1 MSRAGKRWSKDEDR
15 ALQRQVQKGVGR
27 GDLRREGRSRAS
39 IANRISRLGLGT
51 VRWSKAEEESLK
63 RALADGLDDDQ
74 IVVGRK
80 TVEQI
85 RQRRRKLGVYKAAYR
100 NRWTRVE
107 VAELR
112 RQVRSGVELGSIRVG
127 ERTEGQVYRKLRQLG
142 IQPVGPGLQWRET
155 EEKSLR
161 TQLKR
166 TGDIG
171 AVEIPGRS
179 ARAVKGRARE
189 LGLKWAR
196 KGAWTEAEV
205 ARLREE
211 IGAGKRVNQIV
222 LEGRTAVA
230 VRNQAKRLGLLE
242 TKPRVTRAWTAAELN
257 KLKSLVEQGMS
268 AHVICNANH
277 FAGRTK
283 DSIAQQMRRG
293 RMARS
298 RVAYRMRLLAIQ
310 RKEERGKKRRRGK

>member
-1 MSRAGKRWSKDEDR
+1 MGEIR
-15 ALQRQVQKGVGR
+15 L
-27 GDLRREGRSRAS
+27 EGRTAAS
-39 IANRISRLGLGT
+39 IANRVSRLGLGT
-51 VRWSKAEEESLK
+51 VRWSKAEEEALK

-80 TVEQI
+80 TAEQI

-100 NRWTRVE
+100 NRWTRAE

-112 RQVRSGVELGSIRVG
+112 RQVKAGVELGEIRVG
-127 ERTEGQVYRKLRQLG
+127 ERTEGQIYRKLRQLG
-142 IQPVGPGLQWRET
+142 LPAVGPGTQWREA

-161 TQLKR
+161 AQLKR
-166 TGDIG
+166 SGDIG
-171 AVEIPGRS
+171 AVAIAGRS
-179 ARAVKGRARE
+179 AKAVKGRARE
-189 LGLKWAR
+189 MGLKWER
-196 KGAWTEAEV
+196 KGAWTAAEV
-205 ARLREE
+205 AKLREE
-211 IGAGKRVNQIV
+211 IGAGKRVNDIV

-242 TKPRVTRAWTAAELN
+242 TKPRETRAWTAAELS
-257 KLKSLVEQGMS
+257 KLKGLVEQGLS
-268 AHVICNANH
+268 ARVICGANH

-298 RVAYRMRLLAIQ
+298 RVAYRMRLLAVQ
-310 RKEERGKKRRRGK
+310 RKGKRRRRTGK